1 MTTQDRLNTIRSRVL
16 DQMEHVQTEQG
27 TRNALINPFIRDVL
41 GFDPEDVRDV
51 RPEFTADIGDKK
63 GEKVD
68 YAIMVD
74 GEPAILVEAKRVGT
88 SLDTERPNQLLRYF
102 GTVKTAR
109 YGIFTDGVKY
119 FFYSDLESDNVMDS
133 RPFLT
138 LDLREEI
145 QPKTA
150 QAIEKFSKKPLILT
164 KSAGVPDR

>member
-1 MTTQDRLNTIRSRVL
+1 MTIQDRLNTIRSRVL
-16 DQMEHVQTEQG
+16 DQMEHIQTEQG

-51 RPEFTADIGDKK
+51 RPEFTADIGGKK

-74 GEPAILVEAKRVGT
+74 GEPVILVEAKRVGT

-109 YGIFTDGVKY
+109 YGIFHRRG
-119 FFYSDLESDNVMDS
+119 
-133 RPFLT
+133 
-138 LDLREEI
+138 
-145 QPKTA
+145 Q
-150 QAIEKFSKKPLILT
+150 ILLLL
-164 KSAGVPDR
+164 